1 MDQLFNSPI
10 SDDHLLRTFVMTR
23 LISARRLAPWRHR
36 ISSPGSFSF
45 TASVRVVH
53 GIHRHAAHVWANAA
67 PARASGFTQRNIF
80 VLDVSH
86 LADSRATLD
95 GHAANLAGRHA
106 QLRMISFFGEQ
117 LRKGPRS
124 PRHLAAFAGPQLD
137 IMNLRTQGNV
147 TDGQSVAGKNIGIF
161 AAGDRFA
168 DFQTYGSNDVA
179 LLAIEIGNQSYIGRA
194 IRIVFDLR

>member
-1 MDQLFNSPI
+1 MP
-10 SDDHLLRTFVMTR
+10 
-23 LISARRLAPWRHR
+23 
-36 ISSPGSFSF
+36 
-45 TASVRVVH
+45 
-53 GIHRHAAHVWANAA
+53 
-67 PARASGFTQRNIF
+67 
-80 VLDVSH
+80 
-86 LADSRATLD
+86 
-95 GHAANLAGRHA
+95 
-106 QLRMISFFGEQ
+106 SFFGEQ
-117 LRKGPRS
+117 LRKGSRS

-194 IRIVFDLR
+194 IRIVFDLRHASGHTVFVTLEIDDSIETFVTATATADGDPAIVVATRNSRLRLEQRLLRGGGDRPRGQFVPRQISLITPSRRCRC